1 MKIFYEFVVQL
12 LQLFWRQIFLNVVK
26 DEKRVLFLELIQ
38 ELQEVKFLILDW
50 FGEATEV
57 LRLKVFVVFAS
68 L

>member
-12 LQLFWRQIFLNVVK
+12 LKLFWRQIFLNVVK
-26 DEKRVLFLELIQ
+26 YEKRVLFLELIQ

>member
-38 ELQEVKFLILDW
+38 ELQEVKLLVLDW
-50 FGEATEV
+50 FGKATEV
-57 LRLKVFVVFAS
+57 LRLKEFVVFAS

>member
-26 DEKRVLFLELIQ
+26 YEKRVLFLELIQ

>member
-38 ELQEVKFLILDW
+38 ELQEVKLLVLDW

-57 LRLKVFVVFAS
+57 LRLKEFVVFAS

>member
-26 DEKRVLFLELIQ
+26 YEKRVLFLELIQ
-38 ELQEVKFLILDW
+38 ELQEVKFLVLDW

>member
-12 LQLFWRQIFLNVVK
+12 LQLFWGQIFLNVVK
-26 DEKRVLFLELIQ
+26 DEERVLFLELIQ
-38 ELQEVKFLILDW
+38 EHKEVKFLVLDW

-57 LRLKVFVVFAS
+57 LRLKKFVVFAS